1 MSHNER
7 INLLLSL
14 VENPVRR
21 KIIKR
26 LSQEPSYALELAK
39 EIGVGQQLVT
49 SHLSKMEQEG
59 LVTSNVESSPY
70 GPNRKLYFLKTSSY
84 LTVSFGPHLYHEQF
98 FTFEDLPS
106 SISSDAKNLL
116 SRASKIEASNECKIA
131 PFAKLIAD
139 IDRTLDQLEDEKK
152 VLLYIRN
159 LTMKQACKELD
170 VLEKSHDEKR
180 ILHFIIDE
188 QKADVEVIS
197 NNLNLRESAIREILE
212 KLKKDLPLF

>member
-1 MSHNER
+1 MNHNER

-14 VENPVRR
+14 VENPIRR

-59 LVTSNVESSPY
+59 LVTSNIESSPY

-84 LTVSFGPHLYHEQF
+84 LTVSFGPHLYSEEI
-98 FTFEDLPS
+98 FTFENLPS
-106 SISSDAKNLL
+106 SLSNDAKNLL
-116 SRASKIEASNECKIA
+116 NRANTIETCKECKIA
-131 PFAKLIAD
+131 PIAKLIAD
-139 IDRTLDQLEDEKK
+139 IDRTLEQLENEKK

-159 LTMKQACKELD
+159 LTMWQACKELD
-170 VLEKSHDEKR
+170 ALERSHDEKR

-188 QKADVEVIS
+188 QTSDVGSIS
-197 NNLNLRESAIREILE
+197 ETLNLRESAIREILE
-212 KLKKDLPLF
+212 RLKKEVPLG